1 MLSYTRSWDS
11 LHFTKETKVCITVAL
26 IYKWHI
32 NVINSKN
39 GVELNSIHTIGFE
52 IYSNIVKQNN
62 FNMFSSYGLNLRQ
75 IQLKSEC
82 CCFRS
87 ISSYR
92 QNRTHISSSF
102 SYTSRVSLRYQYNL
116 LLNTTNLKLKLET
129 TIKRI
134 HHIPSNIVPFHMI
147 FRKDKG

>member
-11 LHFTKETKVCITVAL
+11 LHFTKEMKVSITVAL

-75 IQLKSEC
+75 IQFKSEC
-82 CCFRS
+82 CYFRS
-87 ISSYR
+87 ISS
-92 QNRTHISSSF
+92 TEHIYLAPF
-102 SYTSRVSLRYQYNL
+102 HIL
-116 LLNTTNLKLKLET
+116 LAFLLGISITFCKLKLET

-134 HHIPSNIVPFHMI
+134 HHIPSNIIPFHMI